1 MNNKEAYCGPAIK
14 QIHVAFL
21 REKKMGIKGESDG
34 ALQKK
39 KNNQE
44 SSERWLLLTSERDTS
59 SKT

>member
-1 MNNKEAYCGPAIK
+1 MNNKETYCGPAIK

-39 KNNQE
+39 KPTKNQM
-44 SSERWLLLTSERDTS
+44 SDASC
-59 SKT
+59 

>member
-39 KNNQE
+39 KTNQE
-44 SSERWLLLTSERDTS
+44 SNE
-59 SKT
+59 